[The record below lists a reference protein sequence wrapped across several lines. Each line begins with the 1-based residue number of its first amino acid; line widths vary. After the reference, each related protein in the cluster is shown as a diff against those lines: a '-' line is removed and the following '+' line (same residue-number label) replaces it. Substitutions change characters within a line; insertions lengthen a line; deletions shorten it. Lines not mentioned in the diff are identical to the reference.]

1 MLTEYQEQLYKELGM
16 TIRRHFL
23 ENDVTPVEVIGVMDI
38 IKGEVRE
45 ETLLNHICVDDDY
58 DYDGEL

>member
-1 MLTEYQEQLYKELGM
+1 MLTEYQKQLYKELGM

-38 IKGEVRE
+38 IKSEVRE
-45 ETLLNHICVDDDY
+45 ETILCHIFDDD
-58 DYDGEL
+58 EMH